1 MPYSIA
7 SLEDFIAIGSSDGSV
22 RLFDNSEQEICILS
36 DKKVKGVPVTCLDMK
51 RIGEDK
57 NIFVVSGHMKGQLA
71 IYKIEGLLEQQEFLA
86 RQNTDNP
93 FLKAQDNLLG
103 NIHVKHCKTLDDLHP
118 LTISCIK
125 FVGDLTAQIQV
136 ISGDVKGLIHLTE
149 FRDGT
154 FRFKATSY
162 CLM

>member
-1 MPYSIA
+1 M
-7 SLEDFIAIGSSDGSV
+7 
-22 RLFDNSEQEICILS
+22 
-36 DKKVKGVPVTCLDMK
+36 
-51 RIGEDK
+51 
-57 NIFVVSGHMKGQLA
+57 
-71 IYKIEGLLEQQEFLA
+71 A

-103 NIHVKHCKTLDDLHP
+103 NIHVRHCKTLDDLHE

-125 FVGDLTAQIQV
+125 FVGDLTDHKNIQV
-136 ISGDVKGLIHLTE
+136 ISGDVKGIIQLTE

-154 FRFKATSY
+154 LRFKATPY